1 MSEDRRSVVVT
12 RVSREYLGIL
22 NLEGY
27 WIDYIVLDGLF
38 PDYHGNRYIKAQD
51 ELAVYVEFP
60 KQMFRR
66 HGTNNVRW
74 QITKEVV

>member
-1 MSEDRRSVVVT
+1 MSENRWSVVVT
-12 RVSREYLGIL
+12 RVSREYLGVL
-22 NLEGY
+22 NLDGF
-27 WIDYIVLDGLF
+27 WIDYILLDGLY

-60 KQMFRR
+60 KQMLRC

-74 QITKEVV
+74 QVTKEVV